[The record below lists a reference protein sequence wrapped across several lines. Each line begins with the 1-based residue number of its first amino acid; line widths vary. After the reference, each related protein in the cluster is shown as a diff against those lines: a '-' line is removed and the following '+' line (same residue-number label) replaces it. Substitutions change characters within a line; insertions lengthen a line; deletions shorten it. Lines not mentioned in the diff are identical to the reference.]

1 MSSRSVSIKLAPTQ
15 GSFPFDTKTLS
26 LTPDAPRITLGV
38 PPPKSHVAPSPR
50 NGLFEPLHGTVLPLT
65 LAVTHAELYLENG
78 KVRTLPLSH
87 HHRSDT
93 PPHPTQVLIR
103 DLDSP
108 FGTFVNT
115 QPIRAPTPLKPGDVI
130 TLGKRIN
137 RNAKTPRD
145 ITDDQ
150 LRPISL
156 QVTVLST

>member
-65 LAVTHAELYLENG
+65 LAVTHAELYLESG
-78 KVRTLPLSH
+78 K
-87 HHRSDT
+87 
-93 PPHPTQVLIR
+93 VLIR

-115 QPIRAPTPLKPGDVI
+115 QPIRAPKPLKPGDVI